1 MKTKLSVEEV
11 WKVYRGEGFRVEA
24 LRGVSFQ
31 VSEGEF
37 CVVMGPSGSGKS
49 TLLNLIG
56 TIDTPTKGRIVI
68 DGVDITRL
76 SEAEKDR
83 FRNRK
88 VGFIFQF
95 FNLINE
101 LTVLENVMLPA
112 LICGVSFEE
121 AEREAL
127 TLLKAVGLADKTSHS
142 AAKLSGGEMQ
152 RVSIARALINKPA
165 LVLADEPT
173 GNLDSQTS
181 AEIIKLMKELN
192 RWNRQTFILVTHD
205 PTVAEAATKI
215 IKILDGRVIEEKT
228 V

>member
-1 MKTKLSVEEV
+1 MEEV

>member
-127 TLLKAVGLADKTSHS
+127 TLLKAV
-142 AAKLSGGEMQ
+142 
-152 RVSIARALINKPA
+152 
-165 LVLADEPT
+165 
-173 GNLDSQTS
+173 
-181 AEIIKLMKELN
+181 
-192 RWNRQTFILVTHD
+192 
-205 PTVAEAATKI
+205 
-215 IKILDGRVIEEKT
+215 
-228 V
+228 

>member
-1 MKTKLSVEEV
+1 VKTKLSVEEV

-192 RWNRQTFILVTHD
+192 RRNRQTFILVTHD

>member
-1 MKTKLSVEEV
+1 
-11 WKVYRGEGFRVEA
+11 
-24 LRGVSFQ
+24 
-31 VSEGEF
+31 
-37 CVVMGPSGSGKS
+37 
-49 TLLNLIG
+49 
-56 TIDTPTKGRIVI
+56 
-68 DGVDITRL
+68 
-76 SEAEKDR
+76 
-83 FRNRK
+83 
-88 VGFIFQF
+88 

-192 RWNRQTFILVTHD
+192 RRNRQTFILVTHD

>member
-192 RWNRQTFILVTHD
+192 RRNRQTFILVTHD

>member
-1 MKTKLSVEEV
+1 
-11 WKVYRGEGFRVEA
+11 VEA

-56 TIDTPTKGRIVI
+56 TIDTPTKGRIII

-76 SEAEKDR
+76 SEAEKDK

-127 TLLKAVGLADKTSHS
+127 SLLKAVGLADKTGHS

-192 RWNRQTFILVTHD
+192 RRNRQTFILVTHD

-215 IKILDGRVIEEKT
+215 VKILDGRVIEEKA

>member
-1 MKTKLSVEEV
+1 VEEV

>member
-1 MKTKLSVEEV
+1 VKTKLSVEEV

>member
-1 MKTKLSVEEV
+1 MEEV

-192 RWNRQTFILVTHD
+192 RRNRQTFILVTHD

>member
-1 MKTKLSVEEV
+1 MEKV

-56 TIDTPTKGRIVI
+56 TIDTPTRGRIII
-68 DGVDITRL
+68 DGVDVTRL

-83 FRNRK
+83 FRNRR

-127 TLLKAVGLADKTSHS
+127 SLLRAVGLADKTSHS

-181 AEIIKLMKELN
+181 TEIIRLMKELN
-192 RWNRQTFILVTHD
+192 QRNRQTFILVTHD

-215 IKILDGRVIEEKT
+215 VKILDGRVVEEKA